1 LKKLSVRKISNNKFE
16 LFFLVVFKGKR
27 KFVSAIFRCFKL
39 PFNDIDSTQFNI
51 PYQLTYETP
60 LITSEDEFFFDHLLQ
75 FKVKKKNQE
84 NDFFFL

>member
-1 LKKLSVRKISNNKFE
+1 MKILKKLSVRKTFNNKFK
-16 LFFLVVFKGKR
+16 LFFFVFKGKR

-75 FKVKKKNQE
+75 FKVKKKQRK
-84 NDFFFL
+84 